1 MNTSKLLARLAKA
14 ERMKSKGHVKNLRKR
29 LSLAG
34 VETSSE
40 AAPTPAPVK
49 PKASKKKTTK
59 KKSE

>member
-1 MNTSKLLARLAKA
+1 
-14 ERMKSKGHVKNLRKR
+14 MKSKGHVKNLRKR